1 MALYCEHGLRPGIC
15 SMCWAP
21 RSTSTLYDAWVI
33 HRSGFG
39 SWVEWSEC
47 AEVFQK
53 AGFVDEADHCSLRA
67 IDSLGRLPGRE
78 PIQLREVLSIF
89 IRGRLHE
96 GAVTE
101 QGKISLRRIA
111 ERLSDAKSA
120 LQKIREQRQANK
132 QSISRMTEVDLALA
146 KTILL
151 ARDGRRYSRVQLAAM
166 FRRFDKRKNFR
177 WDKPSV
183 SISLMDNHLRTHEHD
198 VAAIVVKAGAQGDLE
213 LWREARDTIGLAVK
227 LAPEDTFAL
236 VTYGRVLLGLGLG
249 MQAWIPISKA
259 YEIRPNLPTAAML
272 MMSIARS
279 KLETNLSPNDLRLI
293 SSRRS
298 FAADI
303 IRGSSEGDEQ
313 KSFRNLDRITIE
325 ALLFDRRFV
334 EAVVFVREIIEE
346 GRLADP
352 DYWNKEI
359 DIAIIHA
366 GKDVANIRSDA
377 ARIADDIFPDFND

>member
-1 MALYCEHGLRPGIC
+1 VGLYCEHGLRPGIC

-21 RSTSTLYDAWVI
+21 RSTATLYDAWVI

-47 AEVFQK
+47 AEIFQK
-53 AGFVDEADHCSLRA
+53 SGFPDEADYCSLRA

-78 PIQLREVLSIF
+78 PIKLREVLSIF
-89 IRGRLHE
+89 IRGRLHD

-101 QGKISLRRIA
+101 KGQVSLRKVA
-111 ERLSDAKSA
+111 NRLSDARDA
-120 LQKIREQRQANK
+120 LQKIREQRQENK
-132 QSISRMTEVDLALA
+132 LSISRMTEVDLALA

-166 FRRFDKRKNFR
+166 FRRFDKRRKFR

-183 SISLMDNHLRTHEHD
+183 SISLMNEHLSKHQND
-198 VAAIVVKAGAQGDLE
+198 VAALVVKAGAQGDLG
-213 LWREARDTIGLAVK
+213 LWHEAKTTIEQAIK

-249 MQAWIPISKA
+249 MKAWIPISKA

-272 MMSIARS
+272 MMSCAQA
-279 KLETNLSPNDLRLI
+279 KLESNLSSEDLSVI
-293 SSRRS
+293 EGRRA
-298 FAADI
+298 FAAQI
-303 IRGSSEGDEQ
+303 IRKSADSSDQ
-313 KSFRNLDRITIE
+313 DSLMNLDRITIE

-334 EAVVFVREIIEE
+334 EVVVFVREIHEE
-346 GRLADP
+346 GRLPNA

-359 DIAIIHA
+359 DMAIIHSNR
-366 GKDVANIRSDA
+366 DVTKIRSEA
-377 ARIADDIFPDFND
+377 AKIRDDLFPDVND